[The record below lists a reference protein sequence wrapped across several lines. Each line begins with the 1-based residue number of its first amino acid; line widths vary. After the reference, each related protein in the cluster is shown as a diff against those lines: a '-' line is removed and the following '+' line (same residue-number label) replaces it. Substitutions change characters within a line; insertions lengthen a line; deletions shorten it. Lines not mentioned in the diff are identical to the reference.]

1 MSFRRLIYGLVSV
14 LIVVTAAVGGIASPA
29 SSGSGALASA
39 NQAGASHF
47 AIVVNGQQL
56 AVFGQLVGLTS
67 GFETSQLE
75 VNLGGSAPKLELPV
89 KQNPPAVTLTRGLT
103 ASLELSD
110 WHDDAIQNGS
120 RAWKDAD
127 IIMFDQ
133 TAQPLARW
141 HLGNAWPSKYAVDTL
156 AAGGQEVAMETVT
169 FVSERLVR
177 VSA

>member
-1 MSFRRLIYGLVSV
+1 
-14 LIVVTAAVGGIASPA
+14 VVASPA
-29 SSGSGALASA
+29 SSRSGALASA
-39 NQAGASHF
+39 SQASVSHF
-47 AIVVNGQQL
+47 AIVVNGQQV
-56 AVFGQLVGLTS
+56 AVFAQLVG
-67 GFETSQLE
+67 
-75 VNLGGSAPKLELPV
+75 P
-89 KQNPPAVTLTRGLT
+89 
-103 ASLELSD
+103 ELSD

-141 HLGNAWPSKYAVDTL
+141 HLVNAWPSKYAVDTL